1 MAAST
6 NTLGAFPMR
15 SVVLLLTLAA
25 LLAPSSAIAAPSL
38 LTVSPNRLNFG
49 TKAVGT
55 TTFKTV
61 TVTNTS
67 SQNLLVEMTGGLPDD
82 FGWGPVDIEEDQCV
96 FSGGE
101 VLAPGETCEAF
112 VRFSPTEFFAGR
124 RQTGTLQ
131 VTASDPDTLAVLAT
145 TVVTITGTGR

>member
-1 MAAST
+1 
-6 NTLGAFPMR
+6 MR
-15 SVVLLLTLAA
+15 RAVLVIILAA
-25 LLAPSSAIAAPSL
+25 LAMPAPAAAAASL
-38 LTVSPNRLNFG
+38 ISVSPQRLNFG

-55 TTFKTV
+55 TTFRTV

-67 SQNLLVEMTGGLPDD
+67 DQSVLVEVTGGLPDD
-82 FGWGPVDIEEDQCV
+82 FGWGPVNIDEDRCV

-124 RQTGTLQ
+124 RQTGTLE
-131 VTASDPDTLAVLAT
+131 VTASDPVTLAVIET